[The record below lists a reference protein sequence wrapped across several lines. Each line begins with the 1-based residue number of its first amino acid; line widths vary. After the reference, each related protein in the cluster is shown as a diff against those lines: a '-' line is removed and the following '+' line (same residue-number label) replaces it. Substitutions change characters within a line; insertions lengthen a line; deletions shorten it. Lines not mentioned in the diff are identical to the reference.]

1 MDTETQLII
10 QLSRGEESALRELYD
25 LLRGRVYT
33 LALEMLKSPQDAE
46 EVLQDTFVKLYH
58 HAREF
63 SPQIH
68 APRAFIYTI
77 ARRECLNRIRAR
89 QSRPQNAGLD
99 LAEHDHLASTPFS
112 DPENRVTVDHAMH
125 HLNELDQHLI
135 QDSFYKGYTH
145 DELSSRYHLPLGTIK
160 TRLRRALSA
169 MKKALEGK
177 K

>member
-1 MDTETQLII
+1 MDTETQLILK
-10 QLSRGEESALRELYD
+10 LSRGDEHALRDLYD
-25 LLRGRVYT
+25 LLKDRVYT
-33 LALEMLKSPQDAE
+33 LSLEMLKSPQDAE

-63 SPQIH
+63 SPHIH

-77 ARRECLNRIRAR
+77 ARRECLNRIRA
-89 QSRPQNAGLD
+89 QKARPQNAGLD
-99 LAEHDHLASTPFS
+99 LTEHDHLLSTPFA

-125 HLNELDQHLI
+125 HLNPLDQHLI
-135 QDSFYKGYTH
+135 HDSFFEGYTH
-145 DELSSRYHLPLGTIK
+145 DELSSRYRMPLGTIK

-177 K
+177 